1 MDKQVKK
8 ELLETLYSLNIEP
21 LEERLNFIIDFLYE
35 EGVTVSTSFSSDV
48 RPERISNI
56 SKIVKQLKSKRDTLK
71 FNYSKEKK

>member
-21 LEERLNFIIDFLYE
+21 LEERLNFIIDFLSE

-56 SKIVKQLKSKRDTLK
+56 SKIVKQLKSKRDSLK